1 MAGVVIGVTA
11 MAWGISADRERR
23 TKFPEEG
30 RFFPS
35 RWYEDHRHPEALE
48 D

>member
-1 MAGVVIGVTA
+1 MAAVIVGITA
-11 MAWGISADRERR
+11 MAWGVSANLEER

-35 RWYEDHRHPEALE
+35 RW
-48 D
+48 